1 MLWRTG
7 SAARISPQAREFWDE
22 RIIDMKRTKTKLLSV
37 FLSVCMVFTCM
48 IGLSATASATSYD
61 PYTVFSGLVQSIK
74 QGDTINGSWRDEEG
88 MYANGELV
96 TIKPAGGGADIATR
110 AVNWTAAADYN
121 ITACDYTVYDSYDGN
136 LGPYEDQYGD
146 YMEVLIYEFIFT
158 VESAAPTQPTV
169 AVSPNADAG
178 SVNMEYD
185 SEENAWACTAVP
197 ATGYKFVKWT
207 FDFNGSSGE
216 HPFNSIML
224 SDTYIDSFTNITA
237 VFDVADLILAS
248 FSILLHKLSYNK
260 YRKENEQY

>member
-1 MLWRTG
+1 M
-7 SAARISPQAREFWDE
+7 
-22 RIIDMKRTKTKLLSV
+22 SV